1 MKSWSLFIAV
11 QKRLGSSVEISV
23 FLATTYLGKR
33 HLYLLV
39 LMCLCPFAALLD
51 VLKFPELAAVFRTV

>member
-11 QKRLGSSVEISV
+11 QKGLGSSGAVSV
-23 FLATTYLGKR
+23 FLATAYLGKR

-39 LMCLCPFAALLD
+39 LICLCPFAALLD
-51 VLKFPELAAVFRTV
+51 VLKFPALAAVFWTV